1 MAKSLNRVQLIGNLT
16 RDPELRYTEKGTAV
30 CTFGLAT
37 NRTWTTETGEKT
49 QETEFHRI
57 VCFGKLA
64 ETCDQYLTKGGK
76 VYVSGRLHTRSYP
89 GKDGT
94 EKTVTE
100 IVLEDMVMLENVR
113 RSDSKK
119 AVRLHG

>member
-1 MAKSLNRVQLIGNLT
+1 MAKSLNRAQLIGNLT

-30 CTFGLAT
+30 CAFGLAT
-37 NRTWTTETGEKT
+37 NRSYTTDKGEQT
-49 QETEFHRI
+49 ETEFHRI

-100 IVLEDMVMLENVR
+100 IVLEDMVMLDRREPVR
-113 RSDSKK
+113 I
-119 AVRLHG
+119 HTE